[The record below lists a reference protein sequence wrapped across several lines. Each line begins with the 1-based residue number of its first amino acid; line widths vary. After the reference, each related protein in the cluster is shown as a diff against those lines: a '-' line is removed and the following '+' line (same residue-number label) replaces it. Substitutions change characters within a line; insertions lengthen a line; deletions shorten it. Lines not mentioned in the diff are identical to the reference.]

1 MAQPEKQFRI
11 GFCSASVFVNQ
22 VNSDGGKK
30 RKIRN
35 VQLQRR
41 YKDGEEWK
49 STTSFGL
56 GDLPNAIRRMRSA
69 AWNWPCSTSRASKQ
83 TCRSGRSTT
92 RVKRTVARCG
102 HRPLPMAWP
111 AMHGIDAP
119 DHASSGTSDRWGG
132 TVVSAAA

>member
-1 MAQPEKQFRI
+1 MATQPKKQFRI

-22 VNSDGGKK
+22 VNGDGGKK

-56 GDLPNAIRRMRSA
+56 GDLPNAIRCLELA
-69 AWNWPCSTSRASKQ
+69 LQ
-83 TCRSGRSTT
+83 H
-92 RVKRTVARCG
+92 VETVEA
-102 HRPLPMAWP
+102 
-111 AMHGIDAP
+111 
-119 DHASSGTSDRWGG
+119 
-132 TVVSAAA
+132 VVP